1 MIAERQTA
9 RNHRASHKLVR
20 GTLLKSNSTEILF
33 TASCLAASVSSL
45 FEHQRFVGRLA
56 GKYLRAKWNAN
67 FHSRRATL
75 HRRLIC
81 SKKNKIS
88 SIRPCNI
95 YYDDPA
101 NWCGTTWQN
110 NDCIFERQLH
120 MEMSLALRT
129 AASILLFVPYF
140 SFHFPFSF
148 VVWMI
153 GFEWVRCNE
162 NTYEDYQ
169 CYGKKWAHRLNNSFY
184 RHGCNFMGGVH

>member
-1 MIAERQTA
+1 MRATDENIKWSYGRGFSSDKNPRSYSFVRFSPPLFLSFFPFPTYSSRISTFSSMSIMIAERQTA

-33 TASCLAASVSSL
+33 TASCLAASILSL

-56 GKYLRAKWNAN
+56 GKYLRVKWNAN

-75 HRRLIC
+75 HCRLIC

-88 SIRPCNI
+88 SIRPCDI
-95 YYDDPA
+95 YYDDPS

-120 MEMSLALRT
+120 LE
-129 AASILLFVPYF
+129 I
-140 SFHFPFSF
+140 
-148 VVWMI
+148 
-153 GFEWVRCNE
+153 RC
-162 NTYEDYQ
+162 
-169 CYGKKWAHRLNNSFY
+169 R
-184 RHGCNFMGGVH
+184 